1 MTYVHCS
8 IRLCMMDAGNLE
20 SSLPFK
26 PLNWSHMCHIE
37 GLKVKQE

>member
-1 MTYVHCS
+1 MHDGCLET
-8 IRLCMMDAGNLE
+8 E

-26 PLNWSHMCHIE
+26 PLNWSHVYHIE